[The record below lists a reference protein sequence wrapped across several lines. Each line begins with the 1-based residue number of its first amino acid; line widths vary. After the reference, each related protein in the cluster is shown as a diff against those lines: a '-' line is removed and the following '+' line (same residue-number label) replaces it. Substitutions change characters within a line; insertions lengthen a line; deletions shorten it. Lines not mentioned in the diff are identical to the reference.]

1 MMRAT
6 VIDIILGHDHRRTAD
21 ELVETFGHE
30 MPEGNPKAI
39 VVGIISDFHRLAARA
54 GVTEVDPFTATGKE

>member
-6 VIDIILGHDHRRTAD
+6 VIDIILGHDHGRTAD

-54 GVTEVDPFTATGKE
+54 GQ